1 MALRRAANIAAFV
14 RDPIGTWVIA
24 GTTMLWCPTPT
35 LIGAAAFGRPGPEE
49 SRVALSAYEALHSV
63 AMAHPVDVVLDSRRL
78 EVDLDALAVLVSW
91 LRDNL
96 ARYKPRIRLQ
106 VGLVADDHAGVLLS
120 GLLPFLGQSHPFRV
134 FTDPHSAFADV
145 RGGSGA
151 LADEIDSITN
161 EAIGLPVIVSSL
173 RTILR
178 ERRGDITLA
187 EAARRLAMSPRSLQR
202 LLGTVRSSFGDEQ
215 RDARWTAAHELLIN
229 TRDKVSAIANRLGIS
244 ERTLTRIV
252 RERSGQSP
260 EELRRS
266 HGGDA

>member
-1 MALRRAANIAAFV
+1 MALRRAANIATFV
-14 RDPIGTWVIA
+14 RDPVGTWVIA
-24 GTTMLWCPTPT
+24 GTTLLWCESPV

-78 EVDLDALAVLVSW
+78 EVDLDALAVLVGW

-96 ARYKPRIRLQ
+96 PRYKARIRLQ

-134 FTDPHSAFADV
+134 FTDAHPAFADV
-145 RGGSGA
+145 RGGSST
-151 LADEIDSITN
+151 LADEVDALTN
-161 EAIGLPVIVSSL
+161 DAVGLPLIVSSL
-173 RTILR
+173 RAILR

-187 EAARRLAMSPRSLQR
+187 DASRRLAMSPRSLQR

-215 RDARWTAAHELLIN
+215 RDARWIAAQELLIN
-229 TRDKVSAIANRLGIS
+229 TRDKVSAIASRLGVS

-260 EELRRS
+260 EALRGKS
-266 HGGDA
+266 GG